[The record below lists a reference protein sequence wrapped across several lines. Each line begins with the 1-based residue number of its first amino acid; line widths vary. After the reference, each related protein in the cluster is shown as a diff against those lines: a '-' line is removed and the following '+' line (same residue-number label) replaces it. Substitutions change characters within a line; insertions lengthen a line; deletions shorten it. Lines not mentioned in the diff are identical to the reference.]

1 MVPFSRLTTPTMTA
15 AANKTPASRRA
26 PKWRRPL
33 LITGV
38 VLLLAAIGVYTWQQR
53 EAGSSGSAYRTATAE
68 RGDIRV
74 SISATGTLGAIST
87 VDVGSQISGLVTE
100 VLADFNDNVSKG
112 QVIARIDPSTFDA
125 QIVQGNAAVQAA
137 QANLATAR
145 AMAVNAEADFRR
157 KSQLG
162 ERQLVASSDIDVS
175 RAARDQA
182 RAQVNSAQAQITQQR
197 ASTRTSQLNLERTE
211 IRSPVDGVV
220 LTRTVEPGQT
230 VAASLQAPV
239 LFQIAEDLSKMEIV
253 LAIDEADIGQVKTGQ
268 EVAFGV
274 DAFPDRQFR
283 GTVQQVRLSAT
294 NTNNVIT
301 YPVVVAVDN
310 ADQILLPGMTAN
322 AEIEVSRRDDVLR
335 VPNAALRYKPA
346 DGDAIAPVASATRT
360 SPSEELPRIAAEMGL
375 DANQQT
381 AFDQALGAM
390 RDRAAARTPAARPA
404 PSGGAGMFGPPRGG
418 NQGGANSGA
427 MRQRMQERFNQ
438 QFASFRDTLPDEQKA
453 RWDGELASLLAAR
466 RAPLYLLAAGK
477 PVAIT
482 VRIGVSDG
490 SWTEVS
496 GDVAAGDAVIIGSG
510 RPAR

>member
-1 MVPFSRLTTPTMTA
+1 MAGAYV
-15 AANKTPASRRA
+15 
-26 PKWRRPL
+26 
-33 LITGV
+33 
-38 VLLLAAIGVYTWQQR
+38 WQKR
-53 EAGSSGSAYRTATAE
+53 GADAGAGDYRTATAE
-68 RGDIRV
+68 RGDVRV
-74 SISATGTLGAIST
+74 GISATGTLGAIST

-100 VLADFNDNVSKG
+100 VLADFNDTVSKG

-125 QIVQGNAAVQAA
+125 QIAQGNAAVQAA
-137 QANLATAR
+137 QASLATAR
-145 AMAVNAEADFRR
+145 AAAANAEADFRR
-157 KSQLG
+157 KTELG
-162 ERQLVASSDIDVS
+162 ERQLVASSDIDLA
-175 RAARDQA
+175 RTARDQA
-182 RAQVNSAQAQITQQR
+182 RAQVQSAQAQITQQR

-268 EVAFGV
+268 GVSFGV

-283 GTVQQVRLSAT
+283 GSVQQVRLSAT

-310 ADQILLPGMTAN
+310 PDQILLPGMTAN

-346 DGDAIAPVASATRT
+346 EGDAAAAPTATRT
-360 SPSEELPRIAAEMGL
+360 SPTEELPRMAAALEL
-375 DANQQT
+375 DANQQA
-381 AFDQALGAM
+381 AFDEALAGM
-390 RDRAAARTPAARPA
+390 RERAAARATAA
-404 PSGGAGMFGPPRGG
+404 PSRPPAGGPPMMGGRRGPANAGAG
-418 NQGGANSGA
+418 NSGA
-427 MRQRMQERFNQ
+427 MRQRMQERFTQ
-438 QFASFRDTLPDEQKA
+438 QFAAFRETLPDEKKA

-466 RAPLYLLAAGK
+466 RAPLYLLVAGK
-477 PVAIT
+477 PKPIT
-482 VRIGVSDG
+482 VRLGVSDG
-490 SWTEVS
+490 SWTEV
-496 GDVAAGDAVIIGSG
+496 AGDIAQGDQVIIGSG

>member
-1 MVPFSRLTTPTMTA
+1 MSNGSGRTRGKSRF
-15 AANKTPASRRA
+15 RRVLMYLV
-26 PKWRRPL
+26 PL
-33 LITGV
+33 LLV
-38 VLLLAAIGVYTWQQR
+38 ALALTWFWQQR
-53 EAGSSGSAYRTATAE
+53 GAGDAAGGYRTATAE

-87 VDVGSQISGLVTE
+87 VDVGSQISGLVTD
-100 VLADFNDNVSKG
+100 VLADFNDTVTKG

-125 QIVQGNAAVQAA
+125 QIVQGNAAVQSA
-137 QANLATAR
+137 QASLAIAR
-145 AMAVNAEADFRR
+145 ASLLNADADYRR
-157 KSQLG
+157 KSELG
-162 ERQLVASSDIDVS
+162 ASQLVAASDVDMS

-182 RAQVNSAQAQITQQR
+182 RAQVDSAQAQIIQQR
-197 ASTRTSQLNLERTE
+197 ASTRTSQLNLERTV
-211 IRSPVDGVV
+211 IRSPVNGVV

-268 EVAFGV
+268 GVSFGV

-283 GTVQQVRLSAT
+283 GSVQQVRLSAT

-322 AEIEVSRRDDVLR
+322 AEIEVSRREDVLR

-346 DGDAIAPVASATRT
+346 DGDVAAPAAGASRNN
-360 SPSEELPRIAAEMGL
+360 PSEDLPRIAAGL
-375 DANQQT
+375 ELNADQQA
-381 AFDQALGAM
+381 AFDDALKAM
-390 RDRAAARTPAARPA
+390 RERAAARRPAAA
-404 PSGGAGMFGPPRGG
+404 PPTGGAPMFGPSRGSGNSGGG
-418 NQGGANSGA
+418 NSGE

-438 QFASFRDTLPDEQKA
+438 QFAPFRDTLTDKQKSA
-453 RWDGELASLLAAR
+453 WDGELASLLAAR
-466 RAPLYLLAAGK
+466 RAPLFTLVAGK
-477 PVAIT
+477 PFAIS
-482 VRIGVSDG
+482 VRVGVSDG

-496 GDVAAGDAVIIGSG
+496 GDVAPGDQLIIGSG
-510 RPAR
+510 RAAR